1 MKTSRSFDISCRSLT
16 RRRKKLA
23 WTPSPPGWVCVC
35 TFSKEVK
42 PVHGHDDFSWWW
54 AFGFSGSH
62 FVLAVLLHDLF
73 FSSLTII
80 HFFQLDTTITAG
92 DARDVGKS
100 GINEDA
106 FLHLWYRDGTP
117 SLRTCLLREWHAHG
131 DLVET
136 LVMRVGFLFSQAV
149 CFIIKEQGTS
159 SFMTSALDA
168 LVFVKVCVRVCV
180 ELQAFC
186 IFGPNCLLA
195 GRSDAL
201 RAMTFD
207 RHKVVMD
214 STFAAW
220 CEVNIEFAERLFWW
234 SCGC

>member
-1 MKTSRSFDISCRSLT
+1 MWC
-16 RRRKKLA
+16 
-23 WTPSPPGWVCVC
+23 VCVYLLKRSKTC
-35 TFSKEVK
+35 TW
-42 PVHGHDDFSWWW
+42 SWWFFMVMSIW
-54 AFGFSGSH
+54 F
-62 FVLAVLLHDLF
+62 LWITLCPCRVLLHDLF

-100 GINEDA
+100 GIKEDA

-117 SLRTCLLREWHAHG
+117 SLRTCLFREWHAHG

-168 LVFVKVCVRVCV
+168 LVFVKVCNLWWVSDKVPQGRGVV
-180 ELQAFC
+180 SQGRGVVSVQLLSRKTPDYLIRMSNLQILIGNSF
-186 IFGPNCLLA
+186 
-195 GRSDAL
+195 
-201 RAMTFD
+201 
-207 RHKVVMD
+207 K
-214 STFAAW
+214 
-220 CEVNIEFAERLFWW
+220 
-234 SCGC
+234 